1 VSVGRI
7 KVIIVSVVVAALNGW
22 LCKRA
27 AAQPDPIQTMEILTL
42 IGIPWIVAGAWGL
55 CTRKPWGRAL
65 TLGVLYAGS
74 FGTLMAWIAGMTG
87 DPGPLRQRALPLL
100 AGIGVYVVG
109 SLVLTKSRDV
119 RRLTSRALE

>member
-1 VSVGRI
+1 
-7 KVIIVSVVVAALNGW
+7 
-22 LCKRA
+22 
-27 AAQPDPIQTMEILTL
+27 
-42 IGIPWIVAGAWGL
+42 
-55 CTRKPWGRAL
+55 
-65 TLGVLYAGS
+65 
-74 FGTLMAWIAGMTG
+74 LMAWIAGMTG